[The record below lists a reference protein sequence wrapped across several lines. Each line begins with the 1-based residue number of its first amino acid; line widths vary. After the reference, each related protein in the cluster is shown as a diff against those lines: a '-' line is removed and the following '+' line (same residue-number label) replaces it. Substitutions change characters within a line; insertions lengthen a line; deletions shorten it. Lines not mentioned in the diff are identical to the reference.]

1 MTRFATLLAFAL
13 AAVLALTSQTTGQTT
28 AQMRGQPVA
37 VGAVVLCIGG
47 GAVTVPVD
55 ADGNPAGPAHPCPD
69 CMAAQFTAPVPG
81 MTLPPRPATRL
92 LTLAAPSATPATLPQ
107 TPRVHAPARA
117 PPGPV

>member
-1 MTRFATLLAFAL
+1 MTRLATLLAFAL
-13 AAVLALTSQTTGQTT
+13 AAVLALTSQTT

-69 CMAAQFTAPVPG
+69 CMAAQFTAPLPG

-92 LTLAAPSATPATLPQ
+92 LTLAAPSATPATLPL
-107 TPRVHAPARA
+107 TPRVHAPVRA